1 MAELVRSLEEMVE
14 AEGVAPFWWGVVV
27 EPFRR
32 LWWTGSYRVPEPVGA
47 SSSRFR
53 LLGACRAAD
62 VLAAT
67 GPPLTPLA

>member
-1 MAELVRSLEEMVE
+1 MAELVLSLEEMVE

-27 EPFRR
+27 EPLSR
-32 LWWTGSYRVPEPVGA
+32 LWTGSYRVPEPVGA

>member
-1 MAELVRSLEEMVE
+1 MFFEVFQGHRWKLRCINLPIEQEMVE

-53 LLGACRAAD
+53 L
-62 VLAAT
+62 VLMF
-67 GPPLTPLA
+67 